1 MNPSLLFAA
10 ALLAAEATG
19 AFDFFFPAETGRGIE
34 EFESNTP
41 NAGRAR
47 AGMYSMIPKRSR
59 EWVKWS
65 SSLFEFSTSLP
76 SSSLDDGDADDESS
90 FRVARKLFA
99 LVAKTRDWG
108 ASIAV
113 LGAAE

>member
-1 MNPSLLFAA
+1 
-10 ALLAAEATG
+10 
-19 AFDFFFPAETGRGIE
+19 
-34 EFESNTP
+34 
-41 NAGRAR
+41 
-47 AGMYSMIPKRSR
+47 MYSMIPKRFR

-76 SSSLDDGDADDESS
+76 SSSLDDGADDESS
-90 FRVARKLFA
+90 FREARKVFA

-113 LGAAE
+113 LGVAE